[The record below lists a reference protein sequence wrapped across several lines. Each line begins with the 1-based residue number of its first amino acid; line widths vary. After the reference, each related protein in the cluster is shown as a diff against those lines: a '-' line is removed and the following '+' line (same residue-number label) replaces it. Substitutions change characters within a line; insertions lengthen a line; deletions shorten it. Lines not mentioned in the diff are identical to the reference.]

1 MIERDYPRDS
11 KLCKVK
17 MFSAWLRG
25 DRDVTFGKLA
35 RALTAVG
42 KRNIA
47 EAMCTERGMIVC
59 LCSGTIEQYYSNH
72 VGPVGVGI

>member
-25 DRDVTFGKLA
+25 DSKATFGKLA
-35 RALTAVG
+35 RALATLG

-47 EAMCTERGMIVC
+47 EAMCAERGKHNLYDSM
-59 LCSGTIEQYYSNH
+59 LCSGTIEQ
-72 VGPVGVGI
+72 